1 MATKK
6 STTTTTTGQQDLS
19 IFSSVEVKPALLT
32 QAIHIY
38 QENSHRGVSKTKT
51 RGEINATKKKVYK
64 QKGTGGAR
72 HGAKSAPIYV
82 GGGVPFGPTG
92 LKSAPKSLNQK
103 MKVQALAGVLSLY
116 QKENR
121 LVLINSSDI
130 KESSTKSAQKA
141 LGDGKAAFVYST
153 ESEGLLKSISNLNNI
168 TILSARRLNVFTVAS
183 SPKIYLTS
191 SAYDH
196 LITRLKLK

>member
-6 STTTTTTGQQDLS
+6 LTTTAPTQDLS
-19 IFSSVEVKPALLT
+19 VFSAEVKPSLIT
-32 QAIHIY
+32 QAIHVY

-64 QKGTGGAR
+64 QKGTGNAR

-103 MKVQALAGVLSLY
+103 MKVQALVGVLSLY
-116 QKENR
+116 RKENR
-121 LVLINSSDI
+121 LSLINSSEI
-130 KESSTKSAQKA
+130 KESSTKSAQKV
-141 LGDGKAAFVYST
+141 LGADKAAFVYFG
-153 ESEGLLKSISNLNNI
+153 ESEGLLKSISNLENI

-183 SPKIYLTS
+183 SPKVYLTA
-191 SAYDH
+191 SALEH
-196 LITRLKLK
+196 LITRLKLD

>member
-6 STTTTTTGQQDLS
+6 ATTTTGQDLS
-19 IFSSVEVKPALLT
+19 IFSVEVKPSLLT
-32 QAIHIY
+32 QAIHVY

-51 RGEINATKKKVYK
+51 RGEINATKRKVYK
-64 QKGTGGAR
+64 QKGTGNAR

-92 LKSAPKSLNQK
+92 LKSAPMSLNRK
-103 MKVQALAGVLSLY
+103 MKSKALIGMLSHY

-121 LVLINSSDI
+121 LTLIDSSEI
-130 KESSTKSAQKA
+130 KGLSTKSALGA
-141 LGDGKAAFVYST
+141 LGKNEAAFVYFN
-153 ESEGLLKSISNLNNI
+153 EKPAILKAISNLENI
-168 TILSARRLNVFTVAS
+168 IMLSAMRLNAFTVAS
-183 SPKIYLTS
+183 SPKLFLTA

-196 LITRLKLK
+196 LVTRLKLI

>member
-6 STTTTTTGQQDLS
+6 LTTTAPTQDLS
-19 IFSSVEVKPALLT
+19 VFSVEVNPSLIT
-32 QAIHIY
+32 QAIHVY

-64 QKGTGGAR
+64 QKGTGNAR
-72 HGAKSAPIYV
+72 HGAKSAPLYV

-103 MKVQALAGVLSLY
+103 MKTRALIGILSIY
-116 QKENR
+116 HKENR
-121 LVLINSSDI
+121 LSVLNSSDI

-141 LGDGKAAFVYST
+141 LGDDRAAFVYF
-153 ESEGLLKSISNLNNI
+153 SENAGLLSSISNLNNI

-183 SPKIYLTS
+183 APKVYLTN
-191 SAYDH
+191 SAYEH
-196 LITRLKLK
+196 LVTRLKLK

>member
-6 STTTTTTGQQDLS
+6 STTTLSQDLS
-19 IFSSVEVKPALLT
+19 IFKADVKPSLIT
-32 QAIHIY
+32 QAIHVY

-64 QKGTGGAR
+64 QKGTGNAR
-72 HGAKSAPIYV
+72 HGAKSAPIFV

-92 LKSAPKSLNQK
+92 LGSAPKSLNQK
-103 MKVQALAGVLSLY
+103 MKVQALLGVLSLY

-121 LVLINSSDI
+121 LVLVNSADI

-141 LGDGKAAFVYST
+141 LGTDKAAFVFF
-153 ESEGLLKSISNLNNI
+153 SETQGLLKAISNLSNI
-168 TILSARRLNVFTVAS
+168 TILSARRLNAFNTAS
-183 SPKIYLTS
+183 SPKIYLTD
-191 SAYDH
+191 SAFTH
-196 LITRLKLK
+196 LVTRLKLD

>member
-6 STTTTTTGQQDLS
+6 TTTTTTSQPD
-19 IFSSVEVKPALLT
+19 FSVFSVEVKPSLIT
-32 QAIHIY
+32 QAIHVY

-64 QKGTGGAR
+64 QKGTGNAR

-103 MKVQALAGVLSLY
+103 MKTQALAGVLTLY

-121 LVLINSSDI
+121 LAFVDASEI
-130 KESSTKSAQKA
+130 KESSTKSAQKV
-141 LGDGKAAFVYST
+141 LGTDKAAFVFF
-153 ESEGLLKSISNLNNI
+153 SETQGLLKAISNLSNI
-168 TILSARRLNVFTVAS
+168 TILSARRLNAFNTAT
-183 SPKIYLTS
+183 SPKVYLTE
-191 SAYDH
+191 SAYKH
-196 LITRLKLK
+196 LVTRLKLA